1 MSLLAI
7 YCYLPQ
13 CSADR
18 STPPMPVPPDT
29 GTFACHNGSALSSNW
44 PLLCCS
50 PARKREETCGIIFA
64 PQVSRRAEHLF
75 TARLSP
81 EVAKT
86 KSGEE
91 IISWKWSDISFN
103 APGIWCKD
111 VENVH
116 ARRWPRIPFVFKCG
130 VKHCGRSLMQHGECI
145 STAVRVMDRGASL
158 SIAAACFYLHTID
171 LQGWECRLMRERDG
185 RKEGEYMCVAVQ
197 EEGLKG
203 AGEVCPIAGVIKFVS
218 RTHLVSPGC
227 SSLIHNRC

>member
-1 MSLLAI
+1 
-7 YCYLPQ
+7 
-13 CSADR
+13 
-18 STPPMPVPPDT
+18 
-29 GTFACHNGSALSSNW
+29 
-44 PLLCCS
+44 
-50 PARKREETCGIIFA
+50 
-64 PQVSRRAEHLF
+64 
-75 TARLSP
+75 
-81 EVAKT
+81 
-86 KSGEE
+86 
-91 IISWKWSDISFN
+91 
-103 APGIWCKD
+103 
-111 VENVH
+111 
-116 ARRWPRIPFVFKCG
+116 
-130 VKHCGRSLMQHGECI
+130 MQHGECI